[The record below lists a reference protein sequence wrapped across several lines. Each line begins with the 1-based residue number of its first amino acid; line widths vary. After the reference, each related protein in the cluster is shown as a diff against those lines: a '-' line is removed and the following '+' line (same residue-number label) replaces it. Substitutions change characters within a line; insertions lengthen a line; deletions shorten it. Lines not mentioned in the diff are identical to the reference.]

1 MVSGEGGFHEMY
13 TEVEDVL
20 CAVVGIGLP
29 VGAVSKPSQREASI
43 SKKVRMW
50 GRGSCPKTLTAKK
63 LAETQKLQIKNAAHK
78 VTAAQRLPALQPP
91 PALSAVALSSCHCHA
106 T

>member
-43 SKKVRMW
+43 SKKVKMW

>member
-20 CAVVGIGLP
+20 WAVVGIGLP
-29 VGAVSKPSQREASI
+29 VGAVSKARAREASI
-43 SKKVRMW
+43 SKNLRK
-50 GRGSCPKTLTAKK
+50 GEPKTLTAKK

-78 VTAAQRLPALQPP
+78 VAAA
-91 PALSAVALSSCHCHA
+91 
-106 T
+106 

>member
-29 VGAVSKPSQREASI
+29 VGAVSKARREKKKKKKKEEKVSI
-43 SKKVRMW
+43 SMNVGECR
-50 GRGSCPKTLTAKK
+50 RGMAKNFDCHKSWQKLKNCKLKMPHKK
-63 LAETQKLQIKNAAHK
+63 L
-78 VTAAQRLPALQPP
+78 PP
-91 PALSAVALSSCHCHA
+91 R
-106 T
+106 

>member
-29 VGAVSKPSQREASI
+29 VGAVSKARRETREEEEEEGEGI
-43 SKKVRMW
+43 YQYECWKV
-50 GRGSCPKTLTAKK
+50 
-63 LAETQKLQIKNAAHK
+63 
-78 VTAAQRLPALQPP
+78 
-91 PALSAVALSSCHCHA
+91 
-106 T
+106 

>member
-43 SKKVRMW
+43 SKKVRM
-50 GRGSCPKTLTAKK
+50 
-63 LAETQKLQIKNAAHK
+63 
-78 VTAAQRLPALQPP
+78 
-91 PALSAVALSSCHCHA
+91 
-106 T
+106 

>member
-29 VGAVSKPSQREASI
+29 VGAVSKPSQRGASI
-43 SKKVRMW
+43 SKKVKMW
-50 GRGSCPKTLTAKK
+50 GRGELPKNFDC
-63 LAETQKLQIKNAAHK
+63 QKVGGNSKIAN
-78 VTAAQRLPALQPP
+78 
-91 PALSAVALSSCHCHA
+91 
-106 T
+106 